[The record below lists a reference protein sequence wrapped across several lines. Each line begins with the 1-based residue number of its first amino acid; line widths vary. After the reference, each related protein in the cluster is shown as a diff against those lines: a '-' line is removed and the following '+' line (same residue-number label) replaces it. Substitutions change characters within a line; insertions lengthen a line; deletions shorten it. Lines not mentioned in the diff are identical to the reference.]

1 MGPTYAELIDA
12 EKTWLAVFLQEAEE
26 EARRRGDYE
35 LTADH
40 LGLALTR
47 SAGPERDLLVAAG
60 VDQLDWRDQIV
71 RVLAWG
77 EARMAERDGL
87 PMSDR
92 RSADSL
98 TELRFTGTM
107 AVDATVDHIVALAQD
122 EAVANNDE
130 VGPAH
135 LIIALL
141 LEGECVAA
149 ATGSWL
155 GMTPGRIRSLA
166 ALRNERRV
174 VAGGIPHAPC
184 FRRGTGPMVLCGGGA
199 DDDLLARVVA
209 LAPRR
214 SGRSLPQAVLVDL
227 GWKTRPTSAEGRRQ
241 LADRWTSIGAHGVDS
256 GLVDRLDAESTEA
269 CERLAEADLVWF
281 GGGDAAPIYDRLW
294 ATPALDAIRH
304 AHDNGALIGG
314 ISAGARVWGKGT
326 LSDFASLGEPEPF
339 PLFGWLEN
347 LVIFNHYFPTRE
359 QAFRRHLAAFPG
371 CRGLAI
377 THGGAVHVDPDGL
390 DIRVLR
396 TGVTGTPHVL
406 LEGPDQPLS
415 AVKG

>member
-1 MGPTYAELIDA
+1 MTTYAELIDA
-12 EKTWLAVFLQEAEE
+12 AKTWLALLLQDAED
-26 EARRRGDYE
+26 EARRRGDDE

-47 SAGPERDLLVAAG
+47 SAGPVRELLVAAG

-77 EARMAERDGL
+77 EARIADREGV
-87 PMSDR
+87 PMTAR

-98 TELRFTGTM
+98 AQLRFIGTM
-107 AVDATVDHIVALAQD
+107 KVDATVDHVVALAKD
-122 EAVANNDE
+122 EAVANHDQ

-135 LIIALL
+135 LIIGLL

-149 ATGSWL
+149 ATGCWL
-155 GMTPGRIRSLA
+155 GMTPGRMRSLA
-166 ALRNERRV
+166 RLRNERRV
-174 VAGGIPHAPC
+174 VADGIAHVPC
-184 FRRGTGPMVLCGGGA
+184 SRRAGTGPMILCGGGA

-214 SGRSLPQAVLVDL
+214 SGRSLPHAVLVEL
-227 GWKTRPTSAEGRRQ
+227 GWKTRRTTTEGRRR
-241 LADRWTSIGAHGVDS
+241 LVDRWTSIGAHGVDS
-256 GLVDRLDAESTEA
+256 GLVDRRDAESTGA
-269 CERLAEADLVWF
+269 CERLADADLVWF

-294 ATPALDAIRH
+294 ATPALEAIRH

-326 LSDFASLGEPEPF
+326 LSDFASLGDPEPF
-339 PLFGWLEN
+339 PLFGWLED

-377 THGGAVHVDPDGL
+377 THGGAVQVDPDAL
-390 DIRVLR
+390 DIRVIR
-396 TGVTGTPHVL
+396 TGVTGSPHVL

-415 AVKG
+415 ALEG